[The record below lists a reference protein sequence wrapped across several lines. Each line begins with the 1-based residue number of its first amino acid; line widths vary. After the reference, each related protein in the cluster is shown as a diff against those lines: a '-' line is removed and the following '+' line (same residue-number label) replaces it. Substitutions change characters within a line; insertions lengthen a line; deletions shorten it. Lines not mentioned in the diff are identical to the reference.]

1 MKDYINGLY
10 ARLEELSE
18 KQLTLGHIEEA
29 DAVAGLL
36 CRLHKLDGMDGDHF
50 RESTKMTE
58 FSREDAMRWA
68 EHMQNADG
76 TVGPHWT
83 MDQTSAVA
91 DASGIPHDIPRWAW
105 GVTMNM
111 MYSDYYDVA
120 RKFGVNVPEFYAE
133 LARAISISC
142 FCSRRLYF
150 SSGSA
155 EKSNSIN
162 AHAGTGIMLLKP
174 SRPSDPPASLKMC
187 TPGLMLAWPGF
198 GDSIGTK

>member
-1 MKDYINGLY
+1 MGKAHYI
-10 ARLEELSE
+10 EQIKE
-18 KQLTLGHIEEA
+18 QLHEIMERPVTLGHAEEVTVYA
-29 DAVAGLL
+29 DAICALY
-36 CRLHKLDGMDGDHF
+36 KLGGDHF

-76 TVGPHWT
+76 SNGPHWT

-120 RKFGVNVPEFYAE
+120 RKFGVNAPEFYAE
-133 LARAISISC
+133 LARA
-142 FCSRRLYF
+142 FLMDKD
-150 SSGSA
+150 GPGPE
-155 EKSNSIN
+155 EKLCAYYRCI
-162 AHAGTGIMLLKP
+162 AHNK
-174 SRPSDPPASLKMC
+174 
-187 TPGLMLAWPGF
+187 
-198 GDSIGTK
+198 